1 MTAVLLLLH
10 AGAPVVDSPEKPT
23 EVELVMEE
31 HKGEPGRTANPAPTS
46 PAPSAPQAEKPPREE
61 PMPAE
66 ARAASPPVQAPVEAR
81 PDMPEETTAP
91 PLRSDAAP
99 ESDPS
104 PAREPDQAPAA
115 ATDPTPAAAP
125 APVQQARTEPLP
137 PTQPAPRVSLSGTD
151 SPSDARAWGDR
162 ILPAAPD
169 AVFHNRP
176 PEYPQQAALNGQ
188 HGTVVVLIHVSPA
201 GTAAGVDLVRSS
213 GYVLLDRAARDAV
226 LRWRFLP
233 AVKDGRPVASDMEM
247 GFIFD
252 NQ

>member
-1 MTAVLLLLH
+1 M
-10 AGAPVVDSPEKPT
+10 
-23 EVELVMEE
+23 
-31 HKGEPGRTANPAPTS
+31 
-46 PAPSAPQAEKPPREE
+46 
-61 PMPAE
+61 
-66 ARAASPPVQAPVEAR
+66 
-81 PDMPEETTAP
+81 
-91 PLRSDAAP
+91 
-99 ESDPS
+99 
-104 PAREPDQAPAA
+104 
-115 ATDPTPAAAP
+115 
-125 APVQQARTEPLP
+125 
-137 PTQPAPRVSLSGTD
+137 
-151 SPSDARAWGDR
+151 
-162 ILPAAPD
+162 
-169 AVFHNRP
+169 FHNRP